1 MTKLALQEFKGIL
14 ENRQA
19 ELENRNRSREALTIE
34 RSSDELD
41 RIQDGQEREFAI
53 GELDRNTSRLR
64 EAERA
69 RLRIDTTGE
78 FGVCVECEEDI
89 NPKRL
94 AAVPWAT
101 SCIACQEVA
110 DSAAKTPGGEIDP
123 SLDIAA

>member
-1 MTKLALQEFKGIL
+1 MTKLALQAVKETL

-64 EAERA
+64 EVRA
-69 RLRIDTTGE
+69 ALLRIDTGE

-101 SCIACQEVA
+101 CCIACQEAA
-110 DSAAKTPGGEIDP
+110 DRAEKTAWGEID
-123 SLDIAA
+123 SALDMAA